1 MNKCHTNILL
11 ASMLITGALHAE
23 KVTIDTG
30 INAFQLLRDLSLDDK
45 LTILYVGK
53 FKALV
58 SRPEIAEKLQ
68 KFEALLDVMYRKA
81 QTEALAHGKTVDELV
96 FKQKIVLAL
105 YATLYK
111 MAEQEIAEEGSEEQ
125 EIIFTQ
131 QLTPEQIAAIF
142 AEE

>member
-1 MNKCHTNILL
+1 MNKFHANILL
-11 ASMLITGALHAE
+11 ASTLIAGAVHAQ
-23 KVTIDTG
+23 KITIDTG

-58 SRPEIAEKLQ
+58 SRQEIAERLQ
-68 KFEALLDVMYRKA
+68 KFEALLDVMYRNA

-105 YATLYK
+105 YAALYK
-111 MAEQEIAEEGSEEQ
+111 MAEQEIADEGSEEQ

-131 QLTPEQIAAIF
+131 QLTPEQIIELF

>member
-1 MNKCHTNILL
+1 MNQFKVKILL
-11 ASMLITGALHAE
+11 ASTLIAGAVHAE
-23 KVTIDTG
+23 KITIDTG
-30 INAFQLLRDLSLDDK
+30 INVFQLLRDLSLDDK

-58 SRPEIAEKLQ
+58 SRPEIAERLQ
-68 KFEALLDVMYRKA
+68 KFESLLDVMYRKA
-81 QTEALAHGKTVDELV
+81 QTEALARGKIVNELI
-96 FKQKIVLAL
+96 FKQKIILAL

-111 MAEQEIAEEGSEEQ
+111 MAEQEIAEDGSEEQ

-142 AEE
+142 SEE